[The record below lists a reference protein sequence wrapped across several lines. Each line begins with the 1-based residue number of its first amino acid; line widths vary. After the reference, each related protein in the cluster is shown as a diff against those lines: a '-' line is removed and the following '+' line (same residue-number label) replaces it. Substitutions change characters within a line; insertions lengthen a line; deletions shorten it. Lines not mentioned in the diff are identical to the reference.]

1 MWKTLGVLKCCI
13 LVAHWSEGRWFDP
26 RSLPSACQSVLGRG
40 IEWQNHLMTLFIYS
54 RARLIY
60 RLIYRNPTFPRERAF
75 GDSGE
80 SWLILMSDRLWAWF
94 KRFCIKILQLF
105 HNKTQPRNTNKY
117 IFLFWYSRVL
127 LLWPSISTQARC
139 IVYSKGVQFNWYHS
153 DCNNHITT
161 SWVNT
166 CWEICHHI
174 VKAMWS
180 CGGMRPRWTNAGTPI
195 FAAKVNAQITLE
207 KTNRDEKKIYWKSQ
221 VAVQVEKVTYL
232 LDFFPFR
239 HQ

>member
-1 MWKTLGVLKCCI
+1 M
-13 LVAHWSEGRWFDP
+13 
-26 RSLPSACQSVLGRG
+26 
-40 IEWQNHLMTLFIYS
+40 
-54 RARLIY
+54 
-60 RLIYRNPTFPRERAF
+60 
-75 GDSGE
+75 
-80 SWLILMSDRLWAWF
+80 
-94 KRFCIKILQLF
+94 LQLL
-105 HNKTQPRNTNKY
+105 HNKTQPRNTNKC
-117 IFLFWYSRVL
+117 IFLFWYSRVI
-127 LLWPSISTQARC
+127 LLWPSISTQTQC
-139 IVYSKGVQFNWYHS
+139 IGYSKGVQFNWYHS

-166 CWEICHHI
+166 CWDICHHI

-232 LDFFPFR
+232 LDFFPVQYWTTRFQLQTVCCNKVTQAFHAQTKHSFLEAYQR
-239 HQ
+239 GKDLKCNIAALSCFLLP